1 MINDQILLQEIK
13 EFVERN
19 AYPEVIR
26 QLKEHY
32 ANKMIA
38 TDPVKGYEERDH
50 FHRMIHSVMDF
61 DRELRKCVD
70 SLKFRG

>member
-32 ANKMIA
+32 TNKMIG
-38 TDPVKGYEERDH
+38 TDIVTGFEERDRYH
-50 FHRMIHSVMDF
+50 QMIHCVIDF